1 MSPADH
7 LRAAQTIAVVGC
19 SDRPTRTS
27 HQIAR
32 YLQDA
37 GYTIVPVNPKIE
49 AALGLTSYP
58 DLAAVPAGVRIDIVN
73 IFRRPSAAAAV
84 VEDAVARAARQ
95 EQGLVVWPQLGV
107 HTPAAEAAATAA
119 DLPYVKGQCIR
130 VVHQRQLG

>member
-1 MSPADH
+1 MTIADH

-37 GYTIVPVNPKIE
+37 GYTIVPVNPEIE
-49 AALGLTSYP
+49 GALGLVSYP
-58 DLAAVPAGVRIDIVN
+58 DLIAVPADVRIDIVN
-73 IFRRPSAAAAV
+73 IFRRPSAAAAM
-84 VEDAVARAARQ
+84 VEDAVARAAQQ
-95 EQGLVVWPQLGV
+95 EHAPVVWPQLGV

-119 DLPYVKGQCIR
+119 GLSYVKGHCIR
-130 VVHQRQLG
+130 VVHQLQMG

>member
-7 LRAAQTIAVVGC
+7 LRTAQTIAVVGC

-49 AALGLTSYP
+49 AALGVTSYP
-58 DLAAVPAGVRIDIVN
+58 DLAAVPADVRLDIVN
-73 IFRRPSAAAAV
+73 IFRRPAAAAAV
-84 VEDAVARAARQ
+84 VEAAVARAAQQ
-95 EQGLVVWPQLGV
+95 EHGLVVWPQLGV
-107 HTPAAEAAATAA
+107 HTPAAEAAAAAA